1 MGKVHFHCALF
12 GKATPFAHFWEH
24 TVGGDYAPMALRAD
38 CQTQLRRCHEELG
51 FRMGKVRILPRRE
64 ELKLGEDQGRDPIGI
79 VPVDFPRER
88 DEFLELPS
96 VPQFNGAYRD
106 RWVVQ
111 TLNPAKRRPARLAA
125 RVRRPCKT
133 SRG

>member
-51 FRMGKVRILPRRE
+51 FRHLRFHGLLSDDMG
-64 ELKLGEDQGRDPIGI
+64 GH
-79 VPVDFPRER
+79 
-88 DEFLELPS
+88 
-96 VPQFNGAYRD
+96 
-106 RWVVQ
+106 
-111 TLNPAKRRPARLAA
+111 
-125 RVRRPCKT
+125 
-133 SRG
+133 